1 MPWGHL
7 QELTKDALMTTN
19 PAVQHDPSPIV
30 ACTISRDVQIF
41 DLLIEDMES
50 ALGDAWGDLSFA
62 DAAAFLAQPDAR
74 ALQFVT
80 IALDAQDEDNLQQV
94 SDIITAAKAA
104 RIKVILIAE
113 DLTPAALH
121 KLLREGGDEFVP
133 YPLPENELARAIE
146 RVLTIDDTVQ
156 FSPTGTQFKA
166 TGSKSGVVIP
176 IHGLAGGTGA
186 TMMAVN
192 LAWEL
197 ANIDPKDPPKVC
209 LIDLD
214 FQFGTASTYLDLPR
228 RESVLEMLTDT
239 AAMDVDSFMQALLT
253 YGDKLHVLT
262 APTDMIPLDM
272 ISPAD
277 ITRVIEMA
285 RMNFD
290 YVVIDMPSTMV
301 EWSQTVLEAA
311 HVYFAMIEL
320 EMRSAQNTLRLKR
333 ALQSEEL
340 PFEKIRFIL
349 NRAPGF
355 TDLNGKSRVKRL
367 AESLGISVE
376 VLMPDGGK
384 AVMQSADH
392 GTPLADSNPKNPLR
406 KEIMKLAKSVHEVN
420 VAATADT
427 KA

>member
-1 MPWGHL
+1 MSTSPV
-7 QELTKDALMTTN
+7 
-19 PAVQHDPSPIV
+19 VQTDQSPIV

-50 ALGDAWGDLSFA
+50 ALGDSWGDLSFD
-62 DAAAFLAQPDAR
+62 DAPAFLAQPEAR

-80 IALDAQDEDNLQQV
+80 IAMDAQDEDNLDRV
-94 SDIITAAKAA
+94 SEIIAAAKAA

-113 DLTPAALH
+113 DLSPGALH

-146 RVLTIDDTVQ
+146 RVLTIDDSVQ
-156 FSPTGTQFKA
+156 AAGNNRKFSA
-166 TGSKSGVVIP
+166 TGDKSGVVIP

-186 TMMAVN
+186 TMLAVN

-197 ANIDPKDPPKVC
+197 ANVDPKNPPKVC

-239 AAMDVDSFMQALLT
+239 AAMDAESFMQALLV
-253 YGDKLHVLT
+253 YGEKLHVLT
-262 APTDMIPLDM
+262 SPTDMIPLDM

-285 RMNFD
+285 RVNFD

-333 ALQSEEL
+333 ALQSEDL

-367 AESLGISVE
+367 AESLGIAIE

-384 AVMQSADH
+384 AVMQSSDH
-392 GTPLADSNPKNPLR
+392 GTPLAEGNAKNPLR

-420 VAATADT
+420 VAADA

>member
-1 MPWGHL
+1 MSTSPV
-7 QELTKDALMTTN
+7 
-19 PAVQHDPSPIV
+19 VQHDPPPIV

-50 ALGDAWGDLSFA
+50 ALGDSWGDLSFE
-62 DAAAFLAQPDAR
+62 DAAAFLAQPEAR

-80 IALDAQDEDNLQQV
+80 IAMDAQDEDNLDTV
-94 SDIITAAKAA
+94 SEIIAAAKAA

-113 DLTPAALH
+113 DLSPGSLH

-146 RVLTIDDTVQ
+146 RVLTIDDSVQ
-156 FSPTGTQFKA
+156 AAGNNRKFSA
-166 TGSKSGVVIP
+166 TGDKSGVVIP

-186 TMMAVN
+186 TMLAVN

-197 ANIDPKDPPKVC
+197 ANIDQKNPPKVC

-239 AAMDVDSFMQALLT
+239 AAMDAESFMQALLT

-262 APTDMIPLDM
+262 SPTDMIPLDM
-272 ISPAD
+272 ISSAD

-285 RMNFD
+285 RVNFD

-333 ALQSEEL
+333 ALQSEDL

-367 AESLGISVE
+367 AESLGISIE

-384 AVMQSADH
+384 VVMQSADH
-392 GTPLADSNPKNPLR
+392 GTPLAEGNAKNPLR

-420 VAATADT
+420 MAAAADA